1 MNGPGFGL
9 GGFAMWGFLRR
20 LFVGDRPHVDTVAAV
35 SEAED
40 PPVRAR
46 KSRAKKPKLVM
57 DRLERPLLV
66 DVRGESGTNADG
78 VSRHSIIAGLK
89 VGESVKLVLRY
100 DELHGREEI
109 DVRSRLGVIGE
120 LPHSFR
126 DTLIPM
132 LHHKVD
138 LRAEISDIRGG
149 TPQKPNFGVWLT
161 LTTPAG

>member
-1 MNGPGFGL
+1 
-9 GGFAMWGFLRR
+9 MWGLLRR
-20 LFVGDRPHVDTVAAV
+20 LFVGDRPQAGTVAAF
-35 SEAED
+35 SEVEV
-40 PPVRAR
+40 PPAGAR
-46 KSRAKKPKLVM
+46 RPRTKKPRLLV

-66 DVRGESGTNADG
+66 DVRGESATNADG

-89 VGESVKLVLRY
+89 IGESVNLVLRY
-100 DELHGREEI
+100 DDLHGREEI

-149 TPQKPNFGVWLT
+149 TAQKPNFGVWLT
-161 LTTPAG
+161 LTTPAS